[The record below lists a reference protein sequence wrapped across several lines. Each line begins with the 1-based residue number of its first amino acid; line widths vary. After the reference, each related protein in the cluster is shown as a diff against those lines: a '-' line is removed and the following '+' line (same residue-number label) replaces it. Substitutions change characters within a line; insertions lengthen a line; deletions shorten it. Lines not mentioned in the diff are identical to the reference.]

1 MKKEAPL
8 ASAPLVLPVAVV
20 TMVQQSGIEASEELT
35 KCIAKALSPAEGKDS
50 SAHLALVVSVS
61 EDETQLVPQGTQLEG
76 NTTQVLAEAVCKT
89 AGQDEAYFVLVNYH
103 DVEEILLI
111 THIPDSC
118 KVRKKVSTN
127 ALVALAL

>member
-1 MKKEAPL
+1 
-8 ASAPLVLPVAVV
+8 
-20 TMVQQSGIEASEELT
+20 MVQQSGIEASEELT
-35 KCIAKALSPAEGKDS
+35 KCIAKALSPAEGKDG
-50 SAHLALVVSVS
+50 AHLALVVAVS

-89 AGQDEAYFVLVNYH
+89 TGQDEAYFVLVNYH